1 MFFLKSGSFE
11 DPCRSITQVAE
22 FSGPLV
28 PQSMVLSCDSPAC
41 RAVPLVSAPWEGERN
56 VLEIVLPPKMD
67 KITDTVMHTVVL
79 SGSTFALPAG
89 GFMPSRLSA
98 ELVAP
103 GTETAAERRVSYMES
118 VGVLPYVALAVVG
131 GVLARDGDERP
142 FAGDVSNSIYFRFKL
157 GSTLLSGSL
166 LAALTVQLP
175 AGYIV
180 RSANVAPSDLLT
192 LSSRRLK
199 TGPPAPLFPTL
210 LPRVDVNREIQRMST
225 KELAESLTVTG
236 KELQSVLRHDRV
248 IGEEVMKYTTDS
260 VEVSGPVPR
269 MGVIQQ
275 SVRLDCLS
283 DEFLDD
289 ETWGE
294 TVAAMRE
301 FDSSAAQR
309 PQSRGE
315 LTAGTWSCATR
326 ICTFTMDSHA
336 AIYSGFL
343 VVHFVVDNPTIP
355 LRLQDTA
362 NRWSVAVSGQGD
374 AASLAVLPATML
386 DPGSISSE
394 QALYTAASAVLGRL
408 SEISLTP
415 TTFWQGSTRS
425 WARIFFRTQQGW
437 PGRVALQLTAPPS
450 GFGFDATCAVED
462 LPAAYYRPEQSIL
475 GQSSSAEQ
483 GAQQATGRRL
493 PKVEACQGGH
503 VSSLQLPESNW
514 LSDFYAP
521 PGRLPSLMEIFVAG
535 PLLEA
540 TTYAFA
546 MLVRH
551 TNSFQ
556 PSEGAG
562 FVLATYIHTEA
573 SWQLLDRS
581 PGAMPLLPATAGE
594 PWPGYGLYELAAPDA
609 LHAVVLPRLPFAQTA
624 QPGEAQ
630 LDSGTWG

>member
-199 TGPPAPLFPTL
+199 TG
-210 LPRVDVNREIQRMST
+210 
-225 KELAESLTVTG
+225 
-236 KELQSVLRHDRV
+236 
-248 IGEEVMKYTTDS
+248 
-260 VEVSGPVPR
+260 
-269 MGVIQQ
+269 
-275 SVRLDCLS
+275 
-283 DEFLDD
+283 
-289 ETWGE
+289 
-294 TVAAMRE
+294 
-301 FDSSAAQR
+301 

-624 QPGEAQ
+624 QPGEAISS
-630 LDSGTWG
+630 LILCGALCSPIGFG

>member
-1 MFFLKSGSFE
+1 
-11 DPCRSITQVAE
+11 
-22 FSGPLV
+22 
-28 PQSMVLSCDSPAC
+28 
-41 RAVPLVSAPWEGERN
+41 
-56 VLEIVLPPKMD
+56 MD
-67 KITDTVMHTVVL
+67 KITDTVMHTIVL

-103 GTETAAERRVSYMES
+103 GTEAAAERRVSYMES
-118 VGVLPYVALAVVG
+118 VGVLPYTALAVVG
-131 GVLARDGDERP
+131 GVLARDGAERP

-192 LSSRRLK
+192 LSSRRL
-199 TGPPAPLFPTL
+199 
-210 LPRVDVNREIQRMST
+210 
-225 KELAESLTVTG
+225 
-236 KELQSVLRHDRV
+236 
-248 IGEEVMKYTTDS
+248 
-260 VEVSGPVPR
+260 SG
-269 MGVIQQ
+269 
-275 SVRLDCLS
+275 
-283 DEFLDD
+283 
-289 ETWGE
+289 
-294 TVAAMRE
+294 
-301 FDSSAAQR
+301 
-309 PQSRGE
+309 PQSRGQ

-326 ICTFTMDSHA
+326 TCTFTMDSHA
-336 AIYSGFL
+336 AIYSGYL

-374 AASLAVLPATML
+374 AATLAVLPAAML
-386 DPGSISSE
+386 DPGSIPSE
-394 QALYTAASAVLGRL
+394 QALYTPASAVLGRL

-437 PGRVALQLTAPPS
+437 PGRVALQLTAPSS
-450 GFGFDATCAVED
+450 GFGFDARCSVED

-483 GAQQATGRRL
+483 GAQQATVRRL
-493 PKVEACQGGH
+493 PKVEACQGVH
-503 VSSLQLPESNW
+503 VSSLQPSESNW

-521 PGRLPSLMEIFVAG
+521 PGRLPSLMEIFAAG

-551 TNSFQ
+551 GNSFRA
-556 PSEGAG
+556 SEGAG
-562 FVLATYIHTEA
+562 FVLATYIHTET

-594 PWPGYGLYELAAPDA
+594 SWSGYGLYELAAPDA
-609 LHAVVLPRLPFAQTA
+609 LHAVVVPRLPFAQTA
-624 QPGEAQ
+624 QPAEAFPMS
-630 LDSGTWG
+630 DSFLEFGVYGHRIVDTSRFFTVQCLSVQDVLIEISSLIFGGALQSMV